1 MKVFERVLKT
11 CVGKVIRVNYGRCS
25 GSRGVGKCQV
35 EGVLWAFDNLC
46 VVVGVYNQKGEIIKL
61 VVIKK
66 NEIES
71 IEITDRDS
79 IKEIH
84 DFILNSFRGN
94 DEH

>member
-1 MKVFERVLKT
+1 MKVFERILKT

-66 NEIES
+66 SEVES
-71 IEITDRDS
+71 IEIVDRNS

-84 DFILNSFRGN
+84 DLIVNSFWGN

>member
-1 MKVFERVLKT
+1 VKVFERVLKA
-11 CVGKVIRVNYGRCS
+11 CIGKVIRVNYGRCS

-35 EGVLWAFDNLC
+35 EGVLLAFDNLC
-46 VVVGVYNQKGEIIKL
+46 IVVGVYSQKGEIIKL

-79 IKEIH
+79 IKEIR
-84 DFILNSFRGN
+84 DFILNSFRGS

>member
-1 MKVFERVLKT
+1 VNVFERVLKA

-25 GSRGVGKCQV
+25 GSKCQV

-46 VVVGVYNQKGEIIKL
+46 MVVGVYNQKGEIIRL

-66 NEIES
+66 NEVES
-71 IEITDRDS
+71 IEITDRNS

-84 DFILNSFRGN
+84 DLIVNSFRGN

>member
-1 MKVFERVLKT
+1 MKVFERVLKA

-46 VVVGVYNQKGEIIKL
+46 VVVGVYNQKGEIIRL

-66 NEIES
+66 NEVES
-71 IEITDRDS
+71 IEILDR
-79 IKEIH
+79 ELIH
-84 DFILNSFRGN
+84 DVYEVIYGENGGAG
-94 DEH
+94 D

>member
-1 MKVFERVLKT
+1 MKVFERVLKA

-25 GSRGVGKCQV
+25 RSKCQV

-46 VVVGVYNQKGEIIKL
+46 VVVGVYNQKGEIIRL

-66 NEIES
+66 NEVES
-71 IEITDRDS
+71 IEITDRNS

-84 DFILNSFRGN
+84 DFILNSFRRN

>member
-11 CVGKVIRVNYGRCS
+11 CIGKVIRVNYGRCS
-25 GSRGVGKCQV
+25 GGKCQV
-35 EGVLWAFDNLC
+35 EGVLWAFNNLC
-46 VVVGVYNQKGEIIKL
+46 VVVGVYNQKGEIIRL

-66 NEIES
+66 NEVES

-84 DFILNSFRGN
+84 DFILNSFRG
-94 DEH
+94 E

>member
-1 MKVFERVLKT
+1 VKVFERILKV

-25 GSRGVGKCQV
+25 GSRGVGKCQI

-46 VVVGVYNQKGEIIKL
+46 MAVGVYNREGKIEKL

-66 NEIES
+66 SEVES
-71 IEITDRDS
+71 IEIMDKDLIR
-79 IKEIH
+79 EIQ
-84 DFILNSFRGN
+84 DFALEPFWGN

>member
-1 MKVFERVLKT
+1 M
-11 CVGKVIRVNYGRCS
+11 
-25 GSRGVGKCQV
+25 
-35 EGVLWAFDNLC
+35 
-46 VVVGVYNQKGEIIKL
+46 VVGVYNQKREIIKL

-79 IKEIH
+79 IKEIR